1 MMYSNELGCFLRWTE
16 LPGAGEISFRLDGHL
31 PGMLSRNVTLEGR
44 FNEMPSILSPS
55 FCESCK
61 HKPQDGYCCMDVI
74 LTLAFRTKSG
84 QLNEEIENMEKEV
97 IQNPTVNYW
106 QGRDM
111 FSQLF
116 SFLYFR

>member
-1 MMYSNELGCFLRWTE
+1 
-16 LPGAGEISFRLDGHL
+16 
-31 PGMLSRNVTLEGR
+31 
-44 FNEMPSILSPS
+44 MPSILSPS

-61 HKPQDGYCCMDVI
+61 HKPQHGYYCMDVI
-74 LTLAFRTKSG
+74 LTWAFRTKSG

>member
-1 MMYSNELGCFLRWTE
+1 
-16 LPGAGEISFRLDGHL
+16 
-31 PGMLSRNVTLEGR
+31 
-44 FNEMPSILSPS
+44 MPSILSPS